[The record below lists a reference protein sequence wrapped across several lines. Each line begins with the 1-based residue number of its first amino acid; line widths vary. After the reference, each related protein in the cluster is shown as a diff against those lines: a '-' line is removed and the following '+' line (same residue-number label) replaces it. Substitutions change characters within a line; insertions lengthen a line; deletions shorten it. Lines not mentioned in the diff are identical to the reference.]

1 MQERQHLLVA
11 AHQGVLRQFNG
22 RRIVLPIGKPAAE
35 RSLQIGVRQ
44 SNDTRQGWFKPVE
57 AIEQRRCRPCFHN
70 TDRLNLQGI
79 GGAQKPHSLNGI
91 AAGRQQFMAVAW
103 VRRDLQLVL
112 DQGLVALT
120 TGTQA
125 EAMFPQRD
133 RRPVAVG
140 EAVGQLSA
148 HEGSVGT
155 EPKSVVVK

>member
-11 AHQGVLRQFNG
+11 AHQGILRQFNG
-22 RRIVLPIGKPAAE
+22 RGIVLPIGKPAVE
-35 RSLQIGVRQ
+35 RSLQIGVRL
-44 SNDTRQGWFKPVE
+44 SHDARQEWFKPVE
-57 AIEQRRCRPCFHN
+57 ASEQWRCRPRFHN
-70 TDRLNLQGI
+70 TDRLDLQGI
-79 GGAQKPHSLNGI
+79 GAAQKPHPLNGI

-103 VRRDLQLVL
+103 VRRDLKLVL

-125 EAMFPQRD
+125 EAMLPQRD
-133 RRPVAVG
+133 RGPVAVG

-148 HEGSVGT
+148 HEGSVGM